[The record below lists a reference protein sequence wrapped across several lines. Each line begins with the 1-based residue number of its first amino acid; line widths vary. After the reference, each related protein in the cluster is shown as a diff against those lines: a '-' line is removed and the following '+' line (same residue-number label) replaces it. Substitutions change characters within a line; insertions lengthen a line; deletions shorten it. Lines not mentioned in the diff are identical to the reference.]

1 MNRSFVSV
9 FVERLISLQRNKE
22 KDCGRESQAMKA
34 DMKNQQM
41 AASSCEVPQ
50 YQDEETVIG
59 GTMCHC
65 RSSMQGS
72 GEPRLSEA
80 KKYANFD
87 DISSFFVAS
96 ATAIPIVQ
104 YEMRIVDV

>member
-50 YQDEETVIG
+50 YQDGETVIG
-59 GTMCHC
+59 GTMCHVDHPC
-65 RSSMQGS
+65 KGLGNRGYPRLRSTRILTTSHRSSLLLLLPSQ
-72 GEPRLSEA
+72 LYNT
-80 KKYANFD
+80 K
-87 DISSFFVAS
+87 
-96 ATAIPIVQ
+96 
-104 YEMRIVDV
+104 